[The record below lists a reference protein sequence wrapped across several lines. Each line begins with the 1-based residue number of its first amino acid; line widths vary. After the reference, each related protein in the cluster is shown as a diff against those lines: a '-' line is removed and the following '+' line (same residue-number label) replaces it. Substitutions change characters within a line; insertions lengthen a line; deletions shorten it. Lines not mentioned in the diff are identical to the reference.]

1 MSEFKE
7 NIKSIIFGTTTIYG
21 KLFDIVL
28 IFSIIASVIVVMI
41 DSIVN
46 YHNSYGE
53 LLYAIEWGFTILFTI
68 EYCLRIYCIR
78 LPSSYIF
85 SFFGIIDLLAII
97 PTYLSL
103 LFPGATVFSVI
114 RVLRVL
120 RVFRVLR
127 LVQFM
132 GEADQLRKAMVASKR
147 KISVSYTHLTLPTKA

>member
-28 IFSIIASVIVVMI
+28 IGSILISVIIVML
-41 DSIVN
+41 DSVSA
-46 YHNSYGE
+46 YHATHGHLFYS
-53 LLYAIEWGFTILFTI
+53 LEWIFTILFTI

-78 LPSSYIF
+78 IPSSYVF

-97 PTYLSL
+97 PTYLSII
-103 LFPGATVFSVI
+103 FPGATVFSII

-120 RVFRVLR
+120 RIFRVLK

-132 GEADQLRKAMVASKR
+132 GEAEQLRKAP
-147 KISVSYTHLTLPTKA
+147 SYRRAGPF